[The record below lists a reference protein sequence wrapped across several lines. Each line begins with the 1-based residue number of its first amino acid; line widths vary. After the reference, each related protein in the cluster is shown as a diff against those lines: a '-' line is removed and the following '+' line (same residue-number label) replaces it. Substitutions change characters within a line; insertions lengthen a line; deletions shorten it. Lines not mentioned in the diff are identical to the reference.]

1 MNDLHNI
8 LLDKQLCYKVLLIKM
23 HKFNLDIFT

>member
-8 LLDKQLCYKVLLIKM
+8 LLDKQLCHKVLLIKM
-23 HKFNLDIFT
+23 QKFNLDIFI